1 MLGTGSF
8 GEVFLVEHKTDQ
20 NLFAMKV
27 LSKKKIKEENLK
39 KYAITERNVMS
50 SMDHP
55 FIIQLRYAF

>member
-1 MLGTGSF
+1 
-8 GEVFLVEHKTDQ
+8 
-20 NLFAMKV
+20 MKV